1 MNYTNIFFKI
11 KRLIKTI
18 FNSVSHL
25 LFPHLCNGC
34 GSDLINGDHLICLKC
49 YQHLSE
55 TGFAAL
61 PNNPVEKALWGRL
74 ICNSAMSQYYFTKDS
89 LLQQLIHQFKYKD
102 NKELAHYFGTLMGE
116 TLQNSARFQ
125 LPDALVPLPLFP
137 DKEYK
142 RGYNQAALLCEGI
155 AEVLRVPV
163 LYNTVLRTR
172 YTTTQTHKT
181 RMERWQNVEG
191 VFVCAS
197 NTELQQKN
205 VLLVDDVITTGATIE
220 ACGNAIIEDVRD
232 VQLSIATLAYAA
244 A

>member
-1 MNYTNIFFKI
+1 M
-11 KRLIKTI
+11 IKTV
-18 FNSVSHL
+18 FHSVSHL

-34 GSDLINGDHLICLKC
+34 GSDLINGDHLLCLKC
-49 YQHLSE
+49 YQRLSE
-55 TGFAAL
+55 TGFVSI
-61 PNNPVEKALWGRL
+61 PDNPVEKALWGRL

-89 LLQQLIHQFKYKD
+89 LLQRLIHQFKYKD
-102 NKELAHYFGTLMGE
+102 NKELAHYFGKLMGE
-116 TLQNSARFQ
+116 ALQTSARFQ
-125 LPDALVPLPLFP
+125 RPDALVPLPLFP

-155 AEVLRVPV
+155 AAILQVPV

-191 VFVCAS
+191 VFMCAA
-197 NTELQQKN
+197 NAELRQKKI
-205 VLLVDDVITTGATIE
+205 LLVDDVITTGATIE
-220 ACGNAIIEDVRD
+220 ACGNAILEDVPD